1 MLKLHGI
8 KMSNYYSIV
17 KLAMVEKGIE
27 FEEVQQMP
35 GRDEDW
41 LARSPM
47 GKVPSLET
55 PDGPLAETMAIIDYL
70 EETHPDPSLWPGDAY
85 ARARARQIAHHAI
98 YYIDLAARPG
108 LNSAAF
114 GAPEDP
120 AINKMVGKATPR
132 GIQSL
137 ARIAQF
143 DPWVSG
149 SEFTAADIVVANTV
163 PLAQMVCQKL
173 CDIDIMSELPGLADY
188 IGRVNAREASQKV
201 AADK

>member
-8 KMSNYYSIV
+8 KMSNYYTIA
-17 KLAMVEKGIE
+17 KLALIEKGID

-35 GRDEDW
+35 GRDEEW
-41 LARSPM
+41 LTRSPM

-55 PDGPLAETMAIIDYL
+55 PDGFIAETMAIIDYL
-70 EETHPDPSLWPGDAY
+70 EETHPESSLLPGDAY
-85 ARARARQIAHHAI
+85 QRAKARQIAHHAI

-114 GAPEDP
+114 GAPEDE
-120 AINKMVGKATPR
+120 AVNKQVGKATPR

-137 ARIAQF
+137 ARIASF
-143 DPWVSG
+143 DPWAAG
-149 SEFTAADIVVANTV
+149 KDFTLADIVVANTV

-173 CDIDIMSELPGLADY
+173 CNIDIMSELPDLADY
-188 IGRVNAREASQKV
+188 VAKVNERPSSQRV
-201 AADK
+201 AAEK